1 MHRYG
6 TTHMAR
12 QVWGPDI
19 DFLNPEDLIKLSKD
33 PFPLESALEEL
44 TDLCLLCSRSA
55 WLISRRETLI

>member
-1 MHRYG
+1 
-6 TTHMAR
+6 MAR